1 MNKKIILSTGGTG
14 GHIYPMI
21 ALHDYLTSK
30 NYDVSFVIDRRGKKY
45 FNEDIKYKIKIF
57 NINSPFSQ
65 KGLFKIISIFK
76 LFASTVYSL
85 FFLIKS
91 RPRVI
96 IGSGGYASFPILM
109 AGYILKIS
117 ILTYE
122 TNTILGRTNKFFYP
136 FAKKLLLG
144 FNILDKLQNKYQSKA
159 LYVGQLLRSPFNRN
173 TDKKEKNNLFTILI
187 LGGSQAAE
195 FFGEDFAKLLSELD
209 KNFFK
214 IKIFHQCKK
223 DQIDKIKLAYGNSV
237 NCEMFDFKKN
247 IAQLMLEADIA
258 ITRSGSSAISEM
270 VSLNLPF
277 IAIPL
282 PASLD
287 NHQYYNAKYFEEK
300 GFCWL
305 VEQEFFN
312 IRKFQKMIIDI
323 VANDREQ
330 LKIKLENM
338 KTASKENVLIKFENE
353 IKEYF

>member
-21 ALHDYLTSK
+21 ALHDYLISK
-30 NYDVSFVIDRRGKKY
+30 NYNVSFITDRRGEKY
-45 FNEDIKYKIKIF
+45 FTEDIKYKIKIF
-57 NINSPFSQ
+57 NINSPFNQ
-65 KGLFKIISIFK
+65 KGVFKIISIFQ

-91 RPRVI
+91 RPGVI

-109 AGYILKIS
+109 AGYILKIN
-117 ILTYE
+117 IFTYE

-136 FAKKLLLG
+136 FTKKLLLG
-144 FNILDKLQNKYQSKA
+144 FDTPDKLQNKYQSKA
-159 LYVGQLLRSPFNRN
+159 RYVGQLLRSSFSRN
-173 TDKKEKNNLFTILI
+173 ADKVEKSNLFTILI

-195 FFGEDFAKLLSELD
+195 FFGKDFAKLLSELD

-223 DQIDKIKLAYGNSV
+223 NQISKLKLAYGDSANY
-237 NCEMFDFKKN
+237 ELFDFKTN
-247 IAQLMLEADIA
+247 IAQLMLESDIA

-282 PASLD
+282 PTSLD

-305 VEQEFFN
+305 VEQKFFN
-312 IRKFQKMIIDI
+312 IKKFQRMIIDI

-338 KTASKENVLIKFENE
+338 KTVNKENVLIKFENE
-353 IKEYF
+353 NKKYF

>member
-1 MNKKIILSTGGTG
+1 MNKKVILSTGGTG
-14 GHIYPMI
+14 GHIFPMI
-21 ALHDYLTSK
+21 ALYEYLISK
-30 NYDVSFVIDRRGKKY
+30 NYDVSFVTDQRGEKY
-45 FNEDIKYKIKIF
+45 FTDNIKHKIKIF
-57 NINSPFSQ
+57 NINSPFNQ
-65 KGLFKIISIFK
+65 KGLFKIISIFQ
-76 LFASTVYSL
+76 LFASTIHSL
-85 FFLIKS
+85 FFLIKC
-91 RPRVI
+91 RPKVI

-109 AGYILKIS
+109 AGYILKIN

-144 FNILDKLQNKYQSKA
+144 FDILNKLQNKYQSKA
-159 LYVGQLLRSPFNRN
+159 RHVGQLIRTSFKRN
-173 TDKKEKNNLFTILI
+173 AIKKENNNLFTILI
-187 LGGSQAAE
+187 LGGSQAAD

-209 KNFFK
+209 NDFFK

-223 DQIDKIKLAYGNSV
+223 NQIDKLKLAYSDSV
-237 NCEMFDFKKN
+237 NCELFDFKPN

-282 PASLD
+282 PTSLD
-287 NHQYYNAKYFEEK
+287 NHQYHNAKYFENK

-305 VEQEFFN
+305 VEQNFFN
-312 IRKFQKMIIDI
+312 LYKFKKMIIDI
-323 VANDREQ
+323 VSNDREQ